1 MTAAAPDLTRE
12 RAHARPAA
20 PVRIVHLGLG
30 AFFRAHQAWYTDR
43 APDAGDW
50 GIAAFGGRGGDVA
63 STLGPQGGVYTLL
76 TRGPLNDTT
85 EVVASISAAH
95 DAADHDGLLARLASP
110 DVGVVTLTVTEA
122 GYCRDATGSLDRTDP
137 VVGADIAALRAD
149 ACRPVRSVP
158 ARLVAGLAARHRA
171 GGGPIALLP
180 CDNLPANGPALRRVV
195 ADLVDAVD
203 PGLAPWLDDSVS
215 FVTTVVDRI
224 TPRPG
229 EADVAAVER
238 ATGWH
243 DRAPV
248 VTEPFSEWVIEG
260 SFPGGRPAW
269 DQAGVILVDDAE
281 PYAQRKLRLLNG
293 GHSLLAYLGSVRGHA
308 TVAEAV
314 DDALCLAWLRRWW
327 AEAAGDLPLPTLEV
341 AAYEEQLLTR
351 FGNPRL
357 AHRLEQIAADGSQ
370 KLPVRVLPTLRAARA
385 AGAVPPGAACVL
397 AAWTCHLRGAGAPV
411 TDVRAAE
418 LVTLAA
424 GPTMGAAARV
434 TAALD
439 PALADDDELVATVAS
454 FVDAIERTG
463 AP

>member
-1 MTAAAPDLTRE
+1 VTGAAPELTRE
-12 RAHARPAA
+12 HARARPAA
-20 PVRIVHLGLG
+20 PVRSVHLGLG
-30 AFFRAHQAWYTDR
+30 AFFRAHQAWYTER

-63 STLGPQGGVYTLL
+63 AALELQGGVYTLL
-76 TRGPLNDTT
+76 TRGPGRDTT

-95 DAADHDGLLARLASP
+95 DAADHAGLLARLSSP

-122 GYCRDATGSLDRTDP
+122 GYCRDAGGSLDRTDP
-137 VVGADIAALRAD
+137 VVGADIAVLRAD
-149 ACRPVRSVP
+149 PCSPVRSLP
-158 ARLVAGLAARHRA
+158 ARLVAGLEARRRN
-171 GGGPIALLP
+171 GGGPIALVP
-180 CDNLPANGPALRRVV
+180 CDNLPANGRALQRVV

-224 TPRPG
+224 TPRTG
-229 EADVAAVER
+229 DADVAAVER

-260 SFPGGRPAW
+260 TFPGGRPAW
-269 DQAGVILVDDAE
+269 DQAGAVVVDDAE
-281 PYAQRKLRLLNG
+281 PYARRKLGLLNG
-293 GHSLLAYLGSVRGHA
+293 GHSLLAYLGSVRGHT

-314 DDALCLAWLRRWW
+314 DDATCLTWLRRWW
-327 AEAAGDLPLPTLEV
+327 AEAAGELRLPTIEV

-351 FGNPRL
+351 FGNPRV

-370 KLPVRVLPTLRAARA
+370 KLPVRVLPTLRYARA
-385 AGAVPPGAACVL
+385 AGTLPPGAACVL
-397 AAWTCHLRGAGAPV
+397 AAWTCHLRGGGAPV

-424 GPTMGAAARV
+424 GPSAAAVARV
-434 TAALD
+434 LAALD
-439 PALADDDELVATVAS
+439 PALADDEELGATVAS

-463 AP
+463 EP